1 MPWLVVL
8 DGQGY
13 ISRCKGI
20 KREFKIFLQVIFRQG
35 LQILLM
41 SGVRVTSASQIL
53 ESFWNI
59 WSQVSQRN
67 KQFYLIFLNKFL
79 TLLLCYSV

>member
-53 ESFWNI
+53 ESFCNI